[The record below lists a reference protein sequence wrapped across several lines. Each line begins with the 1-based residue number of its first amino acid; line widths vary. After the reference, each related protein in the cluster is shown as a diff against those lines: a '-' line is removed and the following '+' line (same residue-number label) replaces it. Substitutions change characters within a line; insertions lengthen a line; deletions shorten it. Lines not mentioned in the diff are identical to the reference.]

1 MRIDQQVYDYVR
13 DCWHAGYKLPK
24 IMEGNIVKGKS
35 EEEIL
40 DVFAFVLK
48 QELSNVQLQSF

>member
-13 DCWHAGYKLPK
+13 ECWRAGYKLPK

-35 EEEIL
+35 EEEVL
-40 DVFAFVLK
+40 DVFAYVLE
-48 QELSNVQLQSF
+48 QELL